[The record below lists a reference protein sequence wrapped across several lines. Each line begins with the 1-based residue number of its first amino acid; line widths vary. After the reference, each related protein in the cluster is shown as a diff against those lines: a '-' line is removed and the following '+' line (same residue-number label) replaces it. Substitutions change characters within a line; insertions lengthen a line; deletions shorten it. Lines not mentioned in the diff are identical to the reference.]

1 MRKLNGLAGSRKFVA
16 SVAILCAAGAAGGA
30 ITLGATATPAAAQ
43 SADGAEVAAFY
54 RSRGGAPLWFSPRSG
69 AAAQQ
74 LVQLLATAQ
83 ADNLNPRRY
92 NARGLSRAVQ
102 DAATGNP
109 AAVQRAEAMLSAAFV
124 AYARDQRHD
133 PGAGVDLC
141 RSGAAADAAVCAGVA
156 DAAAQAPSLV
166 RICRPDGL
174 DEPDL
179 RPAAAGDRQPDLS
192 QRGANGACSRS
203 TSSARGRFRRATG
216 ATSSSTRRRRGCTC
230 TRTARSWT
238 RCASSPAGPTRSR
251 RRR

>member
-1 MRKLNGLAGSRKFVA
+1 MNKLLLGLSVGASAVA
-16 SVAILCAAGAAGGA
+16 SVSPVAIQ
-30 ITLGATATPAAAQ
+30 PAAAQ
-43 SADGAEVAAFY
+43 SISGGEIADFY

-133 PGAGVDLC
+133 PGAG
-141 RSGAAADAAVCAGVA
+141 
-156 DAAAQAPSLV
+156 
-166 RICRPDGL
+166 
-174 DEPDL
+174 
-179 RPAAAGDRQPDLS
+179 
-192 QRGANGACSRS
+192 
-203 TSSARGRFRRATG
+203 
-216 ATSSSTRRRRGCTC
+216 
-230 TRTARSWT
+230 
-238 RCASSPAGPTRSR
+238 
-251 RRR
+251 